1 MEHSRLICCSCQ
13 FPGCNYLNVA
23 NFKPPTKM
31 WNWEDLMRHQV
42 QAYSIPPLFQE
53 HHPEVAHNHS
63 YSHPTDQNFDRW
75 LYLTAREA
83 GKCSFQSTFS
93 QVASVLRG
101 KFRESYLMEERED
114 KLFETPGS
122 LWYKGF
128 KTEGYPVI
136 GLPRWYSDAQPTFQC
151 RRHKRHGFNPWVG
164 KIPWSRKWQPVLV
177 FLPGKFHGQR
187 SLVVYSPWC
196 HRVRHD

>member
-1 MEHSRLICCSCQ
+1 MWPVSSHQQKCGIGQTWCAIRSRPTPSHHCFKSTIQKLPIITPTHIPLTRTLTGGYTWLPERLGNVVSSLHLVRWPVCWGENLESLI
-13 FPGCNYLNVA
+13 
-23 NFKPPTKM
+23 
-31 WNWEDLMRHQV
+31 
-42 QAYSIPPLFQE
+42 
-53 HHPEVAHNHS
+53 
-63 YSHPTDQNFDRW
+63 
-75 LYLTAREA
+75 
-83 GKCSFQSTFS
+83 
-93 QVASVLRG
+93 
-101 KFRESYLMEERED
+101 LMEDRED

-136 GLPRWYSDAQPTFQC
+136 GLPRWYSDEQPTFQC

-164 KIPWSRKWQPVLV
+164 KIPWSRKWQPILV

-196 HRVRHD
+196 HRVRCDWAHTCTYASCD